1 MDGIDLSKDE
11 IVQIGISV
19 LAISFAFALIFSGAS
34 IWDGTLL
41 ELFGSVH
48 RGEFFV
54 LMVLSVVTVGSGFVL
69 HEMGHKLAAIY
80 YGAQARFMM
89 WTNGLV
95 FMLITSVFMGVLFA
109 APGAVYI
116 FADRINDRQNGII
129 SLAGPMVN
137 LLIVFVFMA
146 LETVA
151 PIKIY
156 LSFFSGIPMAGFGI
170 GDGAVHVWR
179 FGAAINLILGMFNM
193 IPAFPLDG
201 SKIFK
206 WDMKNWAAFLVA
218 LLAVGMFF
226 QLIGLAYVIM
236 WVIMLVIAISL
247 SRLAF
252 GARS

>member
-1 MDGIDLSKDE
+1 MNGIDLSKDE

-41 ELFGSVH
+41 DLFGSVH

-54 LMVLSVVTVGSGFVL
+54 LMVLSIVTVGSGFVL

-89 WTNGLV
+89 WVNGLV
-95 FMLITSVFMGVLFA
+95 FMLITSIFMGVLFA

-116 FADRINDRQNGII
+116 FADRISKRENGII
-129 SLAGPMVN
+129 SLAGPIVN
-137 LLIVFVFMA
+137 LLIVFLFMA
-146 LETVA
+146 LEAVA
-151 PIKIY
+151 PTKIY

-170 GDGAVHVWR
+170 GNGAVHVWR

-201 SKIFK
+201 SKVFM
-206 WDMKNWAAFLVA
+206 WDKRYWAAFLVV
-218 LLAVGMFF
+218 LLAVGLSF
-226 QLIGLAYVIM
+226 QLIGLAYVMVWI
-236 WVIMLVIAISL
+236 IMLVIAIMI

-252 GARS
+252 G